1 MSRSAAAP
9 LVEVRRKRI
18 DGRSQRAVF
27 TTRAI
32 RAGETIGTFEGDLFT
47 RDQIL
52 ALIASGEIRDG
63 VDPLE
68 IGPDLYLR
76 AEEPLLRVNHSCEPN
91 AGLAGR
97 CDLVALR
104 DLAADEEVTCDYA
117 TNSSVRNA
125 YVMPFECRCGA
136 PTCRRRIGNLAS
148 IPFGRLRLYLEA
160 GALQDYIRGEAVA
173 LLAAADG
180 SRASTAKAPAR
191 RSPANG

>member
-1 MSRSAAAP
+1 MSRSPAGP
-9 LVEVRRKRI
+9 PVVVRRKRI
-18 DGRSQRAVF
+18 GGRSQRAVF

-32 RAGETIGTFEGDLFT
+32 RAGETIGTYDGDVFT

-76 AEEPLLRVNHSCEPN
+76 VEGPLLRVNHSCEPN
-91 AGLAGR
+91 AGLARR

-104 DLAADEEVTCDYA
+104 DLAAGEEVTCDYA

-125 YVMPFECRCGA
+125 YVMPFDCRCGA
-136 PTCRRRIGNLAS
+136 PSCRRRIGNLAS
-148 IPFGRLRLYLEA
+148 IPLERLRLYLEA
-160 GALQDYIRGEAVA
+160 GALQDYVRDEAVA
-173 LLAAADG
+173 LLAAAGG
-180 SRASTAKAPAR
+180 SEVRTTAPSTLR
-191 RSPANG
+191 TPANG